1 MADAVATLTLAD
13 LLSQA
18 EALAAAGAAAQAAAL
33 YRQWAATVQGPQ
45 AGLVFVA
52 HFNLG
57 VLLGSA
63 GDRAGAMAAYQ
74 AAISAKPD
82 LFEAHLN
89 LGTQH
94 EALGQNDEALA
105 CWQRVVDNAPPI
117 QPGQQPA
124 QPPAQQP
131 LLVQALNQIGRLC
144 EVLHRYPQAEAALRR
159 SLELAPAQPDALQH
173 WLHLRQRQ
181 CSWPVAQPF
190 GRVDAHAMLVAMSP
204 LAMLAAHDDPAL
216 QLLAARQFVQRKLQH
231 GTAALAAGR
240 RYGHQR
246 LRIGYLSGDLC
257 THAVGLL
264 LADLMAQHD
273 RTRVEVFAFC
283 SSREDGTPYRARLKA
298 CFEHFHR
305 IDALDDAQA
314 AQLILACEIDVLIDM
329 HGLSAGTRQG
339 ILALR
344 PAPVQATWLGFMGT
358 TALPWIDHVIA
369 DRFVLPPDQQPCF
382 SERPLYLDGCFL
394 PGDSHRETGPAVSRA
409 QAGLPADRFVFAS
422 FNNAYKLNPVMFD
435 SWMRILRA
443 VPDSVLWL
451 LDDNPSA
458 TAHLQ
463 AFAADRGVGPDRLLF
478 APRVVTADYRARLA
492 LADLFLD
499 NHPYNAGSTA
509 NDVLWAGTPM
519 LTLSGRTIVSR
530 MGGSLLT
537 TLGLP
542 ELVTHSHGQY
552 EQVAIGLA
560 QQPQQLAALRDR
572 LHRARHESAAFDM
585 ARLARNLE
593 ALCAQALQACA
604 STTPSTP

>member
-1 MADAVATLTLAD
+1 MSTPATLHAAPPLAGGAMTDAVAALTLAE
-13 LLSQA
+13 LLSRA
-18 EALAAAGAAAQAAAL
+18 EALAGAGVPAQAAAL
-33 YRQWAATVQGPQ
+33 YRLWAATVQGPQ

-57 VLLGSA
+57 VLLGTA

-74 AAISAKPD
+74 AAIAAKPD

-105 CWQRVVDNAPPI
+105 CWQRVVDTAP
-117 QPGQQPA
+117 QMQ
-124 QPPAQQP
+124 PAQQP

-159 SLELAPAQPDALQH
+159 SLELEPAQPDALQH

-264 LADLMAQHD
+264 LADLMEQHD
-273 RTRVEVFAFC
+273 RARVEVFAFC

-305 IDALDDAQA
+305 IDAMDDAQA

-394 PGDSHRETGPAVSRA
+394 PGDSHRETGPAISRA
-409 QAGLPADRFVFAS
+409 QAGLPDDRFVFAS

-572 LHRARHESAAFDM
+572 LHRARHQSAAFDM

-593 ALCAQALQACA
+593 ALCAQALQA
-604 STTPSTP
+604 

>member
-463 AFAADRGVGPDRLLF
+463 AFAADRGVGPDRLVF

-552 EQVAIGLA
+552 EQVAITLA